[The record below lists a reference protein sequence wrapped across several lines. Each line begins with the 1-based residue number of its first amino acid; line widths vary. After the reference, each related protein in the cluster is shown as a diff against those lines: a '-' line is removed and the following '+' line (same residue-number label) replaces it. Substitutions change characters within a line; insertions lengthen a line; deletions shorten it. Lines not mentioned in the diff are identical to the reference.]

1 MTLSTRHAGVSPENV
16 MITAVTAVTAVTMAT
31 AATAAQRGSLPGG
44 GPIVAASGPKP
55 ST

>member
-16 MITAVTAVTAVTMAT
+16 MITAVTAVTMAT